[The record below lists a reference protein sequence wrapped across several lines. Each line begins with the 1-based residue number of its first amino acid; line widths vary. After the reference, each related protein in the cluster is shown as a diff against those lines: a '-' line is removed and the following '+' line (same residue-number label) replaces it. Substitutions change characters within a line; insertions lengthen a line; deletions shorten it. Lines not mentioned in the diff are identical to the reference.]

1 MHKLLTLILILMPLA
16 LAAQQ
21 DEPLFPAD
29 RPLPRYETD
38 WEREWVE
45 KRLGKNFQTA
55 TKGTFGTPPP
65 TGPIECPAEYEPT
78 EGIIMAWEPNYLGS
92 GSDFQVALAQIITS
106 TAGNARLFLQ
116 VDSQNSANSART
128 TLQNAGISS
137 SKIEFIITSNNSI
150 WMRDYGPRYIYEG
163 GVRAIVDH
171 IYNRRSRINDD
182 AFPIAFGTFKNHK
195 RYELPLFHGGG
206 NFHLDDA
213 DRGFATRL
221 INNENPELTEQD
233 IKDFW
238 KDYQGLN
245 MTLYDPF
252 PTDIDATQHLDMW
265 AIFVAKNKV
274 IVSDWPLSSGSTQDV
289 ICDATAASLASEG
302 YTVYRIPAISDIDH
316 YTYCNAMICNNAVA
330 IPAYSNSI
338 VAPYNAQ
345 ALAVWQQ
352 ALSNHVITPVNAE
365 EIVSSAGVMHC
376 IVMHVPAN
384 KGGANPTVYVQSFN
398 QPTANPLL
406 AGAQPTIQWISDDDR
421 AVINVDIRL
430 SLNNGATF
438 PVTIASAAANNGTY
452 IWTIPA
458 NLNSPAARIK
468 VVGRDANGNLGE
480 DVSDASFVLGNGT
493 SSVDQA
499 TWLIN

>member
-1 MHKLLTLILILMPLA
+1 M
-16 LAAQQ
+16 
-21 DEPLFPAD
+21 
-29 RPLPRYETD
+29 
-38 WEREWVE
+38 
-45 KRLGKNFQTA
+45 
-55 TKGTFGTPPP
+55 GTFINTKPPKLSRYAVSKLTP
-65 TGPIECPAEYEPT
+65 
-78 EGIIMAWEPNYLGS
+78 
-92 GSDFQVALAQIITS
+92 
-106 TAGNARLFLQ
+106 
-116 VDSQNSANSART
+116 
-128 TLQNAGISS
+128 
-137 SKIEFIITSNNSI
+137 
-150 WMRDYGPRYIYEG
+150 
-163 GVRAIVDH
+163 RA
-171 IYNRRSRINDD
+171 S
-182 AFPIAFGTFKNHK
+182 
-195 RYELPLFHGGG
+195 
-206 NFHLDDA
+206 
-213 DRGFATRL
+213 
-221 INNENPELTEQD
+221 
-233 IKDFW
+233 
-238 KDYQGLN
+238 
-245 MTLYDPF
+245 
-252 PTDIDATQHLDMW
+252 
-265 AIFVAKNKV
+265 
-274 IVSDWPLSSGSTQDV
+274 
-289 ICDATAASLASEG
+289 
-302 YTVYRIPAISDIDH
+302 AISDIDH

-352 ALSNHVITPVNAE
+352 ALPGHVITPVNAE

-376 IVMHVPAN
+376 IVMHVPVN

-493 SSVDQA
+493 SSVDR
-499 TWLIN
+499 TGWLIN